1 MLKEKAKF
9 AHSERNHD
17 PAQPLP
23 FKGEGVRVNSESPCE
38 GQTPALNTKKKVN
51 IILED
56 GKSAAPDTDK
66 QTNLI
71 HKYIFP

>member
-38 GQTPALNTKKKVN
+38 GQTPALNTNKKK
-51 IILED
+51 
-56 GKSAAPDTDK
+56 S
-66 QTNLI
+66 
-71 HKYIFP
+71 KYYFGGWEERRP